1 MKTSFSLIALMMMVV
16 IFMLQGFR
24 IIESDD
30 QDKAFYP
37 ADVRKIIDNKCYGC
51 HSIKGSSKDAQ
62 EALMWDS
69 LPNLQKRVLV
79 ATLDDIIE
87 VLEEDKMPPK
97 EVIKKYPEAKLLPEE
112 KQMLKSWAEAKADSI
127 TQ

>member
-1 MKTSFSLIALMMMVV
+1 MKTSFSPMALMMIIV
-16 IFMLQGFR
+16 IFLLQGFQ
-24 IIESDD
+24 IIVSDD
-30 QDKAFYP
+30 QDKTIYP
-37 ADVRKIIDNKCYGC
+37 ADVRKIVDNKCYGC
-51 HSIKGSSKDAQ
+51 HSAKGSSKDAK
-62 EALMWDS
+62 EALLWDS
-69 LPNLQKRVLV
+69 LPNLGKRELV

-97 EVIKKYPEAKLLPEE
+97 EIIKKYPEAKLLPEE